1 MSDPAPTRQDTV
13 EAHIAAVLSTYTE
26 DAVLRM
32 ICQCVKDISVS
43 LAMLV
48 DNDTT
53 TSST

>member
-1 MSDPAPTRQDTV
+1 MSDPVPTRQQTV
-13 EAHIAAVLSTYTE
+13 EANIASVLSTYTE

-53 TSST
+53 SST